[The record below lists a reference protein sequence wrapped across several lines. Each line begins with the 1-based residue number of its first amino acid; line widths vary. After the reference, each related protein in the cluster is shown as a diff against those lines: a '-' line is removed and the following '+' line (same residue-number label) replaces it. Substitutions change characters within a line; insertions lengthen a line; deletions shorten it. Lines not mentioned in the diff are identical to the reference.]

1 MRTSR
6 LLPVI
11 LGMVLSC
18 TVELAFAQAATVF
31 SMTGTAQ
38 AVPNVGAP
46 RTLRMGDS
54 VNQGDTIATG
64 AMSTAVLQ
72 FADGHVVA
80 VVQDSRMTITKYV
93 FDQSDASKGQIVLNL
108 PEGGM
113 RAVTGAIG
121 KANPGGVKYMAGEA
135 AIDVQGTD
143 VTIVIFGVIQVA
155 VVVNQGVV
163 TFTLRGESVSLPAGL
178 GTNVGPDGRFSSKP
192 AAEVIAALRAQASAS
207 ALVIA
212 AFLGT
217 ASSNDIV
224 AAINQAARNASGT
237 NVNQQTRTTGTPST
251 TGNAGS
257 SGSSGSGGGSASG
270 RQSQES

>member
-1 MRTSR
+1 
-6 LLPVI
+6 
-11 LGMVLSC
+11 
-18 TVELAFAQAATVF
+18 
-31 SMTGTAQ
+31 
-38 AVPNVGAP
+38 
-46 RTLRMGDS
+46 
-54 VNQGDTIATG
+54 
-64 AMSTAVLQ
+64 
-72 FADGHVVA
+72 
-80 VVQDSRMTITKYV
+80 
-93 FDQSDASKGQIVLNL
+93 
-108 PEGGM
+108 M

-135 AIDVQGTD
+135 VIDVQGTD
-143 VTIVIFGVIQVA
+143 VTIAVAGRNQVA

-163 TFTLRGESVSLPAGL
+163 TFTFKGRSVSLPAGL

-192 AAEVIAALRAQASAS
+192 AAEVIAALRAQGSAS

-212 AFLGT
+212 AFLST

-251 TGNAGS
+251 TGNTGS

>member
-1 MRTSR
+1 MRASK

-11 LGMVLSC
+11 LGMVLAC
-18 TVELAFAQAATVF
+18 MAELAFAQAATVS

-46 RTLRMGDS
+46 RTLRIGDS

-93 FDQSDASKGQIVLNL
+93 FDQSDASKGQIALNL
-108 PEGGM
+108 SEGGM

-121 KANPGGVKYMAGEA
+121 KANPGGVKYLAGEA
-135 AIDVQGTD
+135 VIDVQGTD
-143 VTIVIFGVIQVA
+143 VTIAVAGRNQVA
-155 VVVNQGVV
+155 VVVTQGVV
-163 TFTLRGESVSLPAGL
+163 TFTLKGRTVSLPAGL
-178 GTNVGPDGRFSSKP
+178 GTNVGPDGNFTSKS
-192 AAEVIAALRAQASAS
+192 AAEVITALRAQGSAS

-217 ASSNDIV
+217 ASSSDIV
-224 AAINQAARNASGT
+224 AAINQAIRGDVSKP
-237 NVNQQTRTTGTPST
+237 TRTTGTPTT
-251 TGNAGS
+251 TGNTGS
-257 SGSSGSGGGSASG
+257 SGSSGSGGGGASA
-270 RQSQES
+270 R